1 MDDKKEKVIFFIKLI
16 YRVIFYRGKR
26 FVVVKNI
33 YFLKF
38 FKKNDF
44 YIKTMSFGFLRGR
57 ELFYTPIPAFPR
69 KRGKGLFGWFLQD
82 ILSIQAHIYSQNA
95 LFMRLWIK
103 IF

>member
-16 YRVIFYRGKR
+16 YIVIFYRGKR

-44 YIKTMSFGFLRGR
+44 YITTMSFGFLRGR
-57 ELFYTPIPAFPR
+57 ELFYTPIPAISSLRTSWQASPPQAGEGTAQADSAR
-69 KRGKGLFGWFLQD
+69 YTL
-82 ILSIQAHIYSQNA
+82 IQHCAYLA
-95 LFMRLWIK
+95 
-103 IF
+103 